1 MNTRPNILTTC
12 TRKNVSKTR
21 TSPYYN
27 TMKERPTLLYTS
39 FKKLS
44 GQRRSTRMDD
54 MRVPHD
60 PFNTPRDTRPRFKAN
75 KKYLLRSM
83 RGTQHLQRSSTAPS
97 GVFSE
102 ATLGPKFNVKLSPIR
117 GRPAT
122 SSSIVSN
129 IGIVGTGQRDGIDI
143 TPFVESMSMIFR
155 PETSL
160 QNVKNRTEK
169 KLPSRGKMDSVTTDL
184 VNKSSYK
191 PTRSW
196 MQIQLG
202 KAFKKPKEEAYPKF
216 LGRNRH
222 TQSMPSFSHF
232 NESLV
237 GGSIY
242 SGASMFS

>member
-1 MNTRPNILTTC
+1 
-12 TRKNVSKTR
+12 
-21 TSPYYN
+21 
-27 TMKERPTLLYTS
+27 
-39 FKKLS
+39 
-44 GQRRSTRMDD
+44 
-54 MRVPHD
+54 
-60 PFNTPRDTRPRFKAN
+60 
-75 KKYLLRSM
+75 M
-83 RGTQHLQRSSTAPS
+83 RGTQHLQRPSTAPS

-117 GRPAT
+117 GRPTT

-160 QNVKNRTEK
+160 QNVKNRTEE

-184 VNKSSYK
+184 VNKA
-191 PTRSW
+191 RINL
-196 MQIQLG
+196 QGLG
-202 KAFKKPKEEAYPKF
+202 CTSNWGNVSKPKEEAYPKF

-222 TQSMPSFSHF
+222 AQSMPSFSHF

-237 GGSIY
+237 GELTIY
-242 SGASMFS
+242 SGASMLGGRPSSSSVYGIGTRPGSSLLSPSRLNTPLWVKC